1 MSFPPNME
9 TVGTNTSAKL
19 DINAS
24 VLKQV
29 TELDSTQP
37 FTNFDE
43 ALDAIK
49 WGYVTEIKT
58 RGSKFQSSDRM
69 RAVIWGIASDFFAPP
84 HRFFEHYKAKL
95 LECYLGNTEDN
106 ARPGC

>member
-1 MSFPPNME
+1 MSFPPKME
-9 TVGTNTSAKL
+9 TVGTNTPTKL
-19 DINAS
+19 DISAS

-29 TELDSTQP
+29 TELDSAQP
-37 FTNFDE
+37 FVNFDE
-43 ALDAIK
+43 ALNAIK

-106 ARPGC
+106 AGPGC

>member
-1 MSFPPNME
+1 ME
-9 TVGTNTSAKL
+9 TVGTNTPTKL
-19 DINAS
+19 DISAS

-29 TELDSTQP
+29 TELDSAQP
-37 FTNFDE
+37 FVNFDE
-43 ALDAIK
+43 ALNAIK